1 MSLKFSKMQ
10 GIGNDFVVLDRRE
23 QTDPLSAAAARRIA
37 DRHFGVGC
45 DQVLSIETATDP
57 AAAFAYGIWN
67 QDGSAAGQCGNGVR
81 CVVAWLAR
89 AGLIDRGVVRLQG
102 PSGLVG
108 CELLESGMVRVNM
121 GAPNFAPASLPF
133 LAADEAS
140 VYLLRVDGNDVEV
153 AAVSIGNPHVV
164 IRVED
169 IKRAPVNRIGALLE
183 SHARFPDRVNVGFV
197 QLLDRG
203 HIALRVFERGV
214 GETLACGTGACAA
227 AVVGIRLGAL
237 EARVVVAL
245 PGGELLIDWAGA
257 AEPVWMT
264 GAAEFVYE
272 GIWHEH

>member
-1 MSLKFSKMQ
+1 
-10 GIGNDFVVLDRRE
+10 
-23 QTDPLSAAAARRIA
+23 
-37 DRHFGVGC
+37 
-45 DQVLSIETATDP
+45 
-57 AAAFAYGIWN
+57 
-67 QDGSAAGQCGNGVR
+67 
-81 CVVAWLAR
+81 
-89 AGLIDRGVVRLQG
+89 
-102 PSGLVG
+102 
-108 CELLESGMVRVNM
+108 
-121 GAPNFAPASLPF
+121 
-133 LAADEAS
+133 
-140 VYLLRVDGNDVEV
+140 
-153 AAVSIGNPHVV
+153 
-164 IRVED
+164 
-169 IKRAPVNRIGALLE
+169 
-183 SHARFPDRVNVGFV
+183 NVGFV